1 MDRSALS
8 IQLFGPRRVL
18 IDGEPLPRLRTRSV
32 EWLLALL
39 VLRHG
44 RAVDRSW
51 LAGTLWPESDE
62 DQALHNLRD
71 ALVHLRRAFGAESA
85 RLQSPARDT
94 LTLDLEGAEVD
105 VLRFDVAMKAGDE
118 ASLRSAVEAYV
129 GPLLEGCLEEWVLP
143 ERENRAQACLV
154 ALETLA
160 EAAEERGDFGDAI
173 GLLRRAAAMDGLRDS
188 IQRGL
193 MRVLA
198 ASGDTPA
205 ALMAYREYRLR
216 LHREMN
222 AEADADTVRL

>member
-1 MDRSALS
+1 MPAPSLTV
-8 IQLFGPRRVL
+8 QLFGPLQVL
-18 IDGEPLPRLRTRSV
+18 LDGAPLPRLRTRSLK
-32 EWLLALL
+32 WLLALL

-71 ALVHLRRAFGAESA
+71 ALVHLRKGLGPERA
-85 RLQSPARDT
+85 RLQSPSRDT

-105 VLRFDVAMKAGDE
+105 TLRFDVALKAGDE
-118 ASLRSAVEAYV
+118 DSLRGAGEAHA

-160 EAAEERGDFGDAI
+160 EAAEERGDFGDAV

-188 IQRGL
+188 IQRRL

-205 ALMAYREYRLR
+205 ALMVYR
-216 LHREMN
+216 
-222 AEADADTVRL
+222 